1 MEKTEYFRKE
11 EESMDKKRMLR
22 FIGIVCWF
30 LALFMI
36 MNDAKE
42 AKLLEE
48 QQAQEQTAVMQEV
61 QEEHMEDGVSTIVL
75 PSKK

>member
-1 MEKTEYFRKE
+1 
-11 EESMDKKRMLR
+11 MDRKRMMR

-36 MNDAKE
+36 MSDAKE
-42 AKLLEE
+42 QKALQE
-48 QQAQEQTAVMQEV
+48 QQEQVAVMQEV
-61 QEEHMEDGVSTIVL
+61 QEEHMEDGVSTIVM